1 MATAKH
7 NLTKTSERKPNNGA
21 HLVGLPFLFYTEKN
35 PLTRNNM
42 NIKLIVCII
51 AILAVAAIMIYNRQ
65 KSLPLA
71 QP

>member
-1 MATAKH
+1 
-7 NLTKTSERKPNNGA
+7 
-21 HLVGLPFLFYTEKN
+21 
-35 PLTRNNM
+35 M

-51 AILAVAAIMIYNRQ
+51 AILTVAAIMIYNRP